1 MSDITKWFTDLIAS
15 IASWCLDILSAL
27 FGPIWDLLT
36 DMVCK
41 VVDVTLSFVITTLNA
56 VDLSG
61 IDVSGWG
68 SLPADLINVLGLIG
82 VGQASAIIASAI
94 GVRLILQL
102 IPFVRLGS

>member
-15 IASWCLDILSAL
+15 VASWCLDILSAL
-27 FGPIWDLLT
+27 FSPIWDFLIDLA
-36 DMVCK
+36 CK

-68 SLPADLINVLGLIG
+68 SLPSELINVLGLIG
-82 VGQASAIIASAI
+82 VGQAN
-94 GVRLILQL
+94 VTLINDENWPLT
-102 IPFVRLGS
+102 G